1 MKKKL
6 SLKPSQIEQEDFTV
20 LAKKLKKTEVVKRP
34 IEKVEIETVE
44 LIHHEF
50 EPEPQLPKEENSTAP
65 TFLGDPLPDVPEV
78 KDDLDG
84 DAVKKK
90 KKKLIKTIVKKHPE
104 SKEEKK
110 EDIKVRKGFQEP
122 VEEIP
127 SIKDLKPVVKEEES
141 APARPSD
148 EPEAAV
154 FSEVKLKKAKVVKR
168 PINEPELE
176 KVELVHHEFENS
188 PKDIAPEKKTS
199 ALIDS
204 AGSLIDNENE
214 EKKKKKKK
222 LVKTKPKETEVAE
235 TRSPS
240 PSESLSE
247 KEKYVD
253 EDVSEQVVED
263 SGDSKVKKIKRTTK
277 KSKQE
282 EKRIEH
288 SVKYPERPSS
298 ESELPIT
305 IDEEPKTS
313 ESTVKDNTEELSK
326 VPMTE
331 EEEAPESIEDA
342 EQKPVDK
349 EGVTMTNEE
358 PVAEKEDASEPIED
372 VKKSL
377 KPVVKKP
384 KLKKEEVKED
394 NNIFSKVKLKKAEVV
409 KRPIEKADIETV
421 ELVSH
426 KFEIQPQ
433 PEAKEMKTS
442 VKMTST
448 GELRD
453 DDKKKVKKIKK
464 VVKKK
469 VVSEPSPSETDS
481 VREPSPTPSEV
492 STVTDRDHS
501 KAVTPE
507 AETLPA
513 EVESEETKY
522 KPETKLPAD
531 EEKEQTPD
539 GEPEVKTE
547 TASEPIEEIKKT
559 LKPVVKKPKVK
570 KEEVKEENNLF
581 TKVKLKKSEVVKRPI
596 EKTDIETVELVSHKF
611 ENQPQSE
618 AKEMKTS
625 VKITS
630 TGELKDDDQKKVK
643 KIKKVVKKKVV
654 SEPSPSETDSVRE
667 SSPAPSEVSI
677 ATDKDLSTAQNSESE
692 TPSGIKSEEVK
703 PTTKKPA
710 IKKKPAPKEP
720 EPKPEMPK
728 LKKTAPRKP
737 REPSPEKEMV
747 KLKHH
752 EFEVTPLDIPAEQPT
767 GAIIRSKEPKDAT
780 PEETT
785 KSKKPKK
792 EKPKKKEIKI
802 NPLVAEDGEDD
813 QPVEE
818 VERKPRDPIAVP
830 AAAVQKKHSDIEK
843 ES

>member
-222 LVKTKPKETEVAE
+222 LVKTKPKETEVA
-235 TRSPS
+235 RSPS

-288 SVKYPERPSS
+288 SVKYP
-298 ESELPIT
+298 
-305 IDEEPKTS
+305 
-313 ESTVKDNTEELSK
+313 
-326 VPMTE
+326 
-331 EEEAPESIEDA
+331 
-342 EQKPVDK
+342 
-349 EGVTMTNEE
+349 
-358 PVAEKEDASEPIED
+358 
-372 VKKSL
+372 
-377 KPVVKKP
+377 
-384 KLKKEEVKED
+384 
-394 NNIFSKVKLKKAEVV
+394 
-409 KRPIEKADIETV
+409 
-421 ELVSH
+421 
-426 KFEIQPQ
+426 
-433 PEAKEMKTS
+433 
-442 VKMTST
+442 
-448 GELRD
+448 
-453 DDKKKVKKIKK
+453 
-464 VVKKK
+464 
-469 VVSEPSPSETDS
+469 
-481 VREPSPTPSEV
+481 
-492 STVTDRDHS
+492 
-501 KAVTPE
+501 
-507 AETLPA
+507 
-513 EVESEETKY
+513 
-522 KPETKLPAD
+522 
-531 EEKEQTPD
+531 
-539 GEPEVKTE
+539 
-547 TASEPIEEIKKT
+547 
-559 LKPVVKKPKVK
+559 
-570 KEEVKEENNLF
+570 
-581 TKVKLKKSEVVKRPI
+581 
-596 EKTDIETVELVSHKF
+596 
-611 ENQPQSE
+611 
-618 AKEMKTS
+618 
-625 VKITS
+625 
-630 TGELKDDDQKKVK
+630 
-643 KIKKVVKKKVV
+643 
-654 SEPSPSETDSVRE
+654 
-667 SSPAPSEVSI
+667 
-677 ATDKDLSTAQNSESE
+677 
-692 TPSGIKSEEVK
+692 
-703 PTTKKPA
+703 
-710 IKKKPAPKEP
+710 
-720 EPKPEMPK
+720 
-728 LKKTAPRKP
+728 
-737 REPSPEKEMV
+737 
-747 KLKHH
+747 
-752 EFEVTPLDIPAEQPT
+752 
-767 GAIIRSKEPKDAT
+767 
-780 PEETT
+780 
-785 KSKKPKK
+785 
-792 EKPKKKEIKI
+792 
-802 NPLVAEDGEDD
+802 
-813 QPVEE
+813 
-818 VERKPRDPIAVP
+818 
-830 AAAVQKKHSDIEK
+830 
-843 ES
+843 